1 MEAMATSIMSS
12 VGRFVVIIWTR
23 IPGYMITLTTGL
35 WRNFAPSLRI
45 S

>member
-23 IPGYMITLTTGL
+23 MPGYMITRTTGL